1 MDKKIGKVASTY
13 PAFCSKIDMH
23 LTVQPS
29 VPEGQSAEVVIF
41 FKKNIFRRQVRSDDM
56 YKSIDLVQETINR
69 TMRKFK
75 ERKEGAVQ
83 KAGVPKDEVAVAV
96 GLVDVTDSS
105 DDELDDELVDTF
117 ASSADPQPSIPKIDG
132 LLKRKTFPL
141 VSLLPF

>member
-13 PAFCSKIDMH
+13 PAFCSKIEVH
-23 LTVQPS
+23 LKVQPS

-41 FKKNIFRRQVRSDDM
+41 FKKNIFRREEKTSSM

-75 ERKEGAVQ
+75 ERKEAQSQ

-96 GLVDVTDSS
+96 SLVDVSDSS

-117 ASSADPQPSIPKIDG
+117 ASSADPIPSVPKIDG
-132 LLKRKTFPL
+132 LVKRKNFPL
-141 VSLLPF
+141 VSFLAF